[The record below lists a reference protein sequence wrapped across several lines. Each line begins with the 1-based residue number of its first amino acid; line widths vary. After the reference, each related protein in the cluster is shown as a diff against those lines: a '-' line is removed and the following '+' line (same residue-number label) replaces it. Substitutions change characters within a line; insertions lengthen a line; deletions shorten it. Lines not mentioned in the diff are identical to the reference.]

1 MSLLAPYRV
10 LDLTGP
16 LGFMCGRVLAD
27 LGADV
32 VKVEPPGGDPER
44 RHAPT
49 AGTPD
54 GPQSVL
60 WLFCNANKRSVTLD
74 LNDASDR
81 QRFRELASAADFVLE
96 SGSLDAI
103 GLGHAELR
111 RLNPRLIVVSVT
123 PFGRQGPYRDYRASD
138 LEVMAMAGA
147 MSLAGEAGGE
157 PMRITLPQAPMF
169 AGLEAAMGALT
180 ALAARHLTGRG
191 QHVDVSAQQAVMGAL
206 AHAPACFDLNR
217 DIPER
222 TGIYITGR
230 TVTGARMRV
239 FWPCRDGWINF
250 ILYGGEAG
258 RRSNQQLVSWM
269 TEKRC
274 APDWFRAIDW
284 KKFEVPPL
292 TQEEVDRLEAPIAG
306 FFATLTKREFY
317 DGATARKI
325 LGYPVSTV
333 EDIAQDPQLAARDFW
348 RKMPMVSGGPEI
360 VFPGSFAVVNGSRLA
375 ILRPAPRPGEHNDE
389 VLAQPTAPARIAGK
403 GTALAVP

>member
-1 MSLLAPYRV
+1 
-10 LDLTGP
+10 
-16 LGFMCGRVLAD
+16 MCGRVLAD

-32 VKVEPPGGDPER
+32 IKIEPPGGDPAR
-44 RHAPT
+44 RRAPT

-54 GPQSVL
+54 GPQSVF

-74 LNDASDR
+74 LNDESDR
-81 QRFRELASAADFVLE
+81 RRFRDLAANADFVIE
-96 SGSLDAI
+96 SAAPGALDAI
-103 GLGHAELR
+103 GIGRNALS
-111 RLNPRLIVVSVT
+111 RLNPRLIVVSIT
-123 PFGRQGPYRDYRASD
+123 PFGQQGPYRDYRASD

-169 AGLEAAMGALT
+169 TGLEAAMGALT

-191 QHVDVSAQQAVMGAL
+191 QHVDVSAQQAVIGAL
-206 AHAPACFDLNR
+206 AHAPACFDLNGEA
-217 DIPER
+217 PER
-222 TGIYITGR
+222 TGIYMTGR
-230 TVTGARMRV
+230 TVTGAKMRV

-258 RRSNQQLVSWM
+258 RRSNQQLATWM
-269 TEKRC
+269 AEVGC
-274 APDWFRAIDW
+274 APEWFQAIDW
-284 KKFEVPPL
+284 KRFEVPPL

-317 DGATARKI
+317 DGATAREI

-333 EDIAQDPQLAARDFW
+333 EDIAQDPQLAARNFW
-348 RKMPMVSGGPEI
+348 QKMPLVNGGPDV

-389 VLAQPTAPARIAGK
+389 IFSEQVPPRAREAGK